1 MKDNLKGAL
10 EELGGTI
17 ETAAI
22 TVAKILTPSIKKA
35 SDTIQG
41 LVEKF
46 QDLTPE
52 AQKTIIT
59 IGGIAAAAGPALM
72 VLGSMTT
79 GIGGVLKVVAPLL
92 PMLGAGGGLAG
103 ILTALTG
110 PIGLTVAG
118 VGLLAGGIL
127 AVKHATEEAN
137 EVNLEH
143 AESLIT
149 QQGELSILSD
159 RYNELADK
167 NRLTNDELLKYM
179 DTQTKLQNETD
190 PSKIENLSAVMKL
203 LQERSGLTNE
213 EISEML
219 ELNGQIIK
227 TAPEINKAYSDRGNA
242 IVANKDALD
251 EVNDRLRESIRLE
264 LENQQIKAEANLN
277 QNIQDYVK
285 ALNELN
291 EAEAA
296 RNAVKAERDAKE
308 VEVLDLKLQKE
319 KAIREGNEAGIVI
332 AENELMLQQGNLNG
346 LNQELST
353 LADVVAEKQ
362 NSVAKS
368 QEEIDKVQQLYA
380 EMINIE
386 LAQAGI
392 NTMGAEGIVQLDQSI
407 AKTQGRLQTL
417 FQIGKS
423 QGGLNQ
429 QQQEEYDLLSQQ
441 LGVQQ
446 ESRTAI
452 QGMQKDQ
459 AGVNKKIDEG
469 TGKAKELTKE
479 ADKDVH
485 KDVNVDD
492 QGKAKKITAESEKGV
507 RKNVNVDDN
516 GKAKQ
521 ISNEA
526 GRSMTKRVT
535 LSAAWTGIKAGLR
548 AALPNFFAAGTKNA
562 PSGLAVV
569 GEAGRELMSI
579 GKGLYLANG
588 PNLVNLPKGAKVI
601 PNRDTEAILR
611 KWNVPAYANGTDNAI
626 GGMSLVGERGR
637 ELVSVG
643 NNESSKVTN
652 LLDKQNQILL
662 QLLHK
667 NQHLYVDGQKLA
679 DITNNQN
686 AISNALSYF

>member
-59 IGGIAAAAGPALM
+59 IGGIAAAAGPTLM

-277 QNIQDYVK
+277 QNI
-285 ALNELN
+285 
-291 EAEAA
+291 
-296 RNAVKAERDAKE
+296 
-308 VEVLDLKLQKE
+308 
-319 KAIREGNEAGIVI
+319 
-332 AENELMLQQGNLNG
+332 
-346 LNQELST
+346 S
-353 LADVVAEKQ
+353 
-362 NSVAKS
+362 
-368 QEEIDKVQQLYA
+368 
-380 EMINIE
+380 
-386 LAQAGI
+386 
-392 NTMGAEGIVQLDQSI
+392 
-407 AKTQGRLQTL
+407 RLC
-417 FQIGKS
+417 
-423 QGGLNQ
+423 
-429 QQQEEYDLLSQQ
+429 
-441 LGVQQ
+441 
-446 ESRTAI
+446 
-452 QGMQKDQ
+452 
-459 AGVNKKIDEG
+459 
-469 TGKAKELTKE
+469 
-479 ADKDVH
+479 
-485 KDVNVDD
+485 
-492 QGKAKKITAESEKGV
+492 
-507 RKNVNVDDN
+507 
-516 GKAKQ
+516 
-521 ISNEA
+521 
-526 GRSMTKRVT
+526 
-535 LSAAWTGIKAGLR
+535 
-548 AALPNFFAAGTKNA
+548 
-562 PSGLAVV
+562 
-569 GEAGRELMSI
+569 
-579 GKGLYLANG
+579 
-588 PNLVNLPKGAKVI
+588 
-601 PNRDTEAILR
+601 
-611 KWNVPAYANGTDNAI
+611 
-626 GGMSLVGERGR
+626 
-637 ELVSVG
+637 
-643 NNESSKVTN
+643 
-652 LLDKQNQILL
+652 
-662 QLLHK
+662 
-667 NQHLYVDGQKLA
+667 
-679 DITNNQN
+679 
-686 AISNALSYF
+686 